1 MSEQNSLSKT
11 QCVGNKAVP
20 PHPTLSSKP
29 NGGADQA
36 QDRRRAVRFECKR
49 RNAWRLFATTT
60 CYSGKGT
67 VHDVST
73 NGISLSVDAVLRPGM
88 FLDLNLLGEDEQSTS
103 KPMLVRVRR
112 VTPQIDGH
120 WLVGCTFVK
129 SLSKEELQAWF

>member
-1 MSEQNSLSKT
+1 MSEQNSVSQAKL
-11 QCVGNKAVP
+11 VAKAAP
-20 PHPTLSSKP
+20 PRPTVSPKQD
-29 NGGADQA
+29 GGVDQA
-36 QDRRRAVRFECKR
+36 KERRRAVRFECKR

-67 VHDVST
+67 VHDVSV

-88 FLDLNLLGEDEQSTS
+88 FLDLSLLGEDEQSIA

-129 SLSKEELQAWF
+129 SLNREELQAWL